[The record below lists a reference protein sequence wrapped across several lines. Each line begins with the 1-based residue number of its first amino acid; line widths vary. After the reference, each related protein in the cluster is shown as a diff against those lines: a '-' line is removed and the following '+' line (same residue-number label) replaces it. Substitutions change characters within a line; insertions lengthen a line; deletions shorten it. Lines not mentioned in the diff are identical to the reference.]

1 MVNQTHLQTLG
12 FRRDMSAPD
21 GVNRWYREDGRREP
35 PYVIGQTY
43 HASVTLSAD
52 GSRTLYGR
60 INFHGDH
67 GRILEFRRFE
77 KAVSV
82 ADFAKFLDR
91 RCLAM
96 PDGIERRD
104 CRCAGKCLLQL

>member
-1 MVNQTHLQTLG
+1 MVDQAHLQTLG
-12 FRRDMSAPD
+12 FRRDTSAPD

-82 ADFAKFLDR
+82 ADLDKFLDKGCR
-91 RCLAM
+91 TM
-96 PDGIERRD
+96 PEGIELRD
-104 CRCAGKCLLQL
+104 CR

>member
-1 MVNQTHLQTLG
+1 MVNQEYLQTLG
-12 FRRDMSAPD
+12 FRRDTSAPD
-21 GVNRWYREDGRREP
+21 GVNRWFREDGQRET
-35 PYVIGQTY
+35 PYVIRQTY
-43 HASVTLSAD
+43 DASVTLSAD

-82 ADFAKFLDR
+82 ADFAKLLDKA
-91 RCLAM
+91 CKKM
-96 PDGIERRD
+96 PAGIELRD
-104 CRCAGKCLLQL
+104 CR

>member
-1 MVNQTHLQTLG
+1 MVDQALLQTLG
-12 FRRDMSAPD
+12 FRRDTSAPD
-21 GVNRWYREDGRREP
+21 GVNRWYREDGRRDP

-60 INFHGDH
+60 INFHGDY
-67 GRILEFRRFE
+67 GRIIEFRRFE

-82 ADFAKFLDR
+82 ADLDKFLDKGCR
-91 RCLAM
+91 TM
-96 PDGIERRD
+96 PEGIELRD
-104 CRCAGKCLLQL
+104 CR